1 MNLSLRKVLL
11 PALALF
17 SCTDI
22 AAQGVGLEWAKHF
35 GGTSYDQGN
44 AIAVDNDRNVYVA
57 GYFNGT
63 ASFNTATDLV
73 SNGGSDMFV
82 AKLDWSGATQWVKQF
97 GGTGSDAAVALKL
110 DAQNNIY
117 ITGYFSDEVDFNP
130 GGTTPYTLTAAAGG
144 GSDIFVAKLDNTGTV
159 VWAKGMD
166 GATGSDEGRALALDA
181 AGNVH
186 TTGVFYG
193 TVDFDPGSGTQNLT
207 AAGSSEVFVSKLNN
221 NGEFVWAKRLG
232 GSRLDSGEGIG
243 VDQDGNVYTTGSF
256 QRTADFDPGAA
267 TYNLVSGAN
276 SYDVF
281 ISKLDS
287 TGSFVWAKQLT
298 GSSPNMGNGLAL
310 DTAANIYL
318 TGMFT
323 GMADFD
329 PGTTTYELTAAGG
342 TDIYVA
348 KLDSAGAFV
357 WARQMGGSQSSG
369 GDRGYGIAVDRW
381 GNAYSTGF
389 FSGTA
394 DFNPDASATY
404 DLTAGGSSDIY
415 VSKLD
420 ATGNFVWAKALLTT
434 SSTNWGTAIAVD
446 PSSNVY
452 TTGLFNSTLDADPD
466 ASSVPLTAY
475 GNTDVLIH
483 KLYCSDTSSA
493 HVTIT
498 AGCNGYMLNGEL
510 LTTSGT
516 YTAVIPNRS
525 GCDSTVTLDL
535 TIELPEAIINV
546 NGFILGTTQTFATY
560 QWYLNG
566 TLLPGATGSTYT
578 VSENG
583 NYTVAVTDTLGCTD
597 TSEIYIVSNVT
608 SIGNVYTSAGQVSV
622 YPNPAQDVL
631 YIKSPVAVGVT
642 LTAIDG
648 RIIREVAEC
657 RTIAI
662 RDLAKGI
669 YLLKIKDREGY
680 VIKTEKIVKQ

>member
-82 AKLDWSGATQWVKQF
+82 AKLDWSGATQWVKHF

-181 AGNVH
+181 AGNIH

-267 TYNLVSGAN
+267 TYNLISGAN

-323 GMADFD
+323 GTADFD
-329 PGTTTYELTAAGG
+329 PGTATYALTAAGG

-357 WARQMGGSQSSG
+357 WARQMGGSDPFG
-369 GDRGYGIAVDRW
+369 GDRGYGIAVDHW

-434 SSTNWGTAIAVD
+434 ASINWGTAIAVD

-452 TTGLFNSTLDADPD
+452 TTGLFNGTLDADPD
-466 ASSVPLTAY
+466 ASSTPLTAY

-483 KLYCSDTSSA
+483 KLYCADTNSA
-493 HVTIT
+493 AITIT
-498 AGCNGYMLNGEL
+498 AGCTGYVLNGEL

-546 NGFILGTTQTFATY
+546 NGFVLGTTQTFATY

-608 SIGNVYTSAGQVSV
+608 SIGNVYIDASQVSV

-642 LTAIDG
+642 LAAIDG

-657 RTIAI
+657 RTITI